1 MPSKPATSSVMS
13 LLPMAASGSRPRILL
28 VRFGAMGDIIQTLPA
43 AADLRR
49 GLPDAEIVWAV
60 DRRWWE
66 LLKDNPHVDELVSLP
81 VRQWLNP
88 RARADESVG
97 KTLMKL
103 RRKRFDL
110 ALDMQGLLKSAAV
123 ASACNAKTVAG
134 LNHYLLREPHAA
146 LLYDRRIEASSAHV
160 VDRYRE
166 LAQKTTGL
174 QQTQG
179 GLLYTPARP
188 TEERLAGALR
198 TNQSASWLGCQ
209 AMAAGALQ
217 RTRSKT
223 LDREPCPARCR
234 LRSGP
239 RSLCSFDSRRRS
251 RGSGADSSGDDFSTD
266 RGNTTGNGCA
276 GRRQRP
282 TPHGRRIGVVRAWQ
296 YSAPTDPVR
305 NGPYGSSIA
314 VLRMAEAET
323 TYKRSP
329 DPSPSMQAWS
339 AEAVYRKLVPLL
351 NSVD

>member
-66 LLKDNPHVDELVSLP
+66 LLKGNPHIDELVSLP

-134 LNHYLLREPHAA
+134 LNHSLLREPHAA
-146 LLYDRRIEASSAHV
+146 LLYDRCIEASSVHV

-166 LAQKTTGL
+166 LARLATGHR
-174 QQTQG
+174 QTQEACFALPPG
-179 GLLYTPARP
+179 ELKIDLPERFVLTSPQAGWGAKQWPRGRYSALAARLWIENRVP
-188 TEERLAGALR
+188 LVVDCGPGQEAYAHSIRDAAPEGAVLTHR
-198 TNQSASWLGCQ
+198 ATISELIGATRQASAVLGV
-209 AMAAGALQ
+209 
-217 RTRSKT
+217 
-223 LDREPCPARCR
+223 D
-234 LRSGP
+234 SGP
-239 RSLCSFDSRRRS
+239 LHI
-251 RGSGADSSGDDFSTD
+251 A
-266 RGNTTGNGCA
+266 A
-276 GRRQRP
+276 ALGRP
-282 TPHGRRIGVVRAWQ
+282 GVAIFG
-296 YSAPTDPVR
+296 PTDPVR

-314 VLRMAEAET
+314 VLRTADAET

-339 AEAVYRKLVPLL
+339 AEAVYRKLLPLL